1 MTQLSPE
8 TWLVT
13 GGRPEQ
19 DGSPLNVPLVPASN
33 FLLGG
38 ERQYSREDS
47 TPTWAALEELIGV
60 LEGGESVAFSSGD
73 KDDFLRLRFNCRPQ
87 STLSNEKQ
95 K

>member
-73 KDDFLRLRFNCRPQ
+73 KDDFLRLRFNR
-87 STLSNEKQ
+87 
-95 K
+95 